1 MHLGEMLYGIPKP
14 AFIVA
19 MFLGFIWWWPAGL
32 ATLAYLVA
40 SGRMGGR
47 CRNGRVGR
55 WYNTAQPAGE
65 NGAKSKGCGW
75 GMWQMPNQ
83 AAQPAPSGNRAFDD
97 YRADTLKRL
106 EEEQKEFVE
115 YLERL
120 RHAKDKAEFDQFMS
134 DRRRPATTA
143 PDAPSPI

>member
-1 MHLGEMLYGIPKP
+1 MRLGEMLYGIPKP

-19 MFLGFIWWWPAGL
+19 MVLGFVWWWPAGL
-32 ATLAYLVA
+32 AALAYLVA

-47 CRNGRVGR
+47 CRNGGAGR
-55 WYNTAQPAGE
+55 WYNMAQPAGE
-65 NGAKSKGCGW
+65 NGMRSKGW
-75 GMWQMPNQ
+75 GSWQMPG
-83 AAQPAPSGNRAFDD
+83 ASGPTPSGNRAFDD
-97 YRADTLKRL
+97 YRAETLKRL
-106 EEEQKEFVE
+106 EDEQKEFVE